1 MKEVR
6 VLQDKIFFI
15 GTGAMGS
22 ALIKGII
29 EGEVISPEFI
39 YAYDVDIDRLNGVA
53 DSFGI
58 NKVSTIEEGVDS
70 ANIILLAV
78 KPQHI
83 KEVLREVSKKVTP
96 SHLVISIAAGIGL
109 NILEDFL
116 PNVPVVRIMPNTPA
130 QVGSGISAISPS
142 SLVNKGM
149 LEKVLILFGSVGETV
164 VVKEE
169 LMDAVTGLSGSGP
182 AYIFLMIEAL
192 SDAGVRMGLP
202 RAISLKLAAH
212 TVRGASEMVIQTGK
226 NPEVLKE
233 IVTSPGGTTI
243 EGIYA
248 LEKNGVRAA
257 FMEAVERATIKSKE
271 LGRR

>member
-1 MKEVR
+1 MR
-6 VLQDKIFFI
+6 ILQDKILFV

-29 EGEVISPEFI
+29 EGEVISPKFI
-39 YAYDVDIDRLNGVA
+39 YAYDVDVDRLNGVV
-53 DSFGI
+53 DSFGV
-58 NKVSTIEEGVDS
+58 NKVSSIEEGVGS
-70 ANIILLAV
+70 TNIVLLAV

-83 KEVLREVSKKVTP
+83 KEVLNEVAKEVTP

-109 NILEDFL
+109 NILEEHL
-116 PNVPVVRIMPNTPA
+116 PGVPVVRIMPNTPA

-142 SLVNKGM
+142 HLVDKEM

-169 LMDAVTGLSGSGP
+169 FMDAVTGLSGSGP
-182 AYIFLMIEAL
+182 AYVFLMIEAL
-192 SDAGVRMGLP
+192 SDAGVKMGLP
-202 RAISLKLAAH
+202 RTISLKLAAH
-212 TVRGASEMVIQTGK
+212 TVKGASEMVIQTGK

-248 LEKNGVRAA
+248 LERNGVRAA
-257 FMEAVERATIKSKE
+257 FIEAVERATLKSKE